1 MTTVTTQVH
10 FKVTSRGRK
19 VLTPGPAPTPQPKGR
34 VPRVARLMALAI
46 RFEGLL
52 ESGAVANQAELA
64 ALGHVTRARLTQI
77 MNLLSLAP
85 DIQEAILL
93 LPPVEHGRD
102 SISERELR
110 PIAAEIDWVAQ
121 RRIFRILQIDRPV
134 QPADPNFEYTEGVVL
149 SVV

>member
-1 MTTVTTQVH
+1 MTTVTAQVH

-19 VLTPGPAPTPQPKGR
+19 VLTPGPAPTPAPTGR

-52 ESGAVANQAELA
+52 GSGAVASQAELA

-85 DIQEAILL
+85 DIQEQILL
-93 LPPVEHGRD
+93 LPLVERGRD
-102 SISERELR
+102 RVSERDLR
-110 PIAAEIDWVAQ
+110 PIAAEIDWDVQ
-121 RRIFRILQIDRPV
+121 RGMWARLDDQ
-134 QPADPNFEYTEGVVL
+134 L
-149 SVV
+149 H

>member
-1 MTTVTTQVH
+1 MTTVTAQVH

-19 VLTPGPAPTPQPKGR
+19 VLTPGPAPTPAPTGR

-77 MNLLSLAP
+77 MNMLSLAP
-85 DIQEAILL
+85 DIQEQILL
-93 LPPVEHGRD
+93 LPLVELGRD
-102 SISERELR
+102 RLSERDLR
-110 PIAAEIDWVAQ
+110 PIAAELDWSRQ
-121 RRIFRILQIDRPV
+121 RVMWQECPRTTAHLP
-134 QPADPNFEYTEGVVL
+134 EL
-149 SVV
+149 SKDLSEMWNSLRF

>member
-1 MTTVTTQVH
+1 MTTVTTAVH
-10 FKVTSRGRK
+10 FRVTSRGRK

-77 MNLLSLAP
+77 MNLASLAP
-85 DIQEAILL
+85 NVQQDILL
-93 LPPVEHGRD
+93 LPLVERGRD
-102 SISERELR
+102 PVTERDLRAIVAEL
-110 PIAAEIDWVAQ
+110 DWGRQ
-121 RRIFRILQIDRPV
+121 RVMWMKLLQDRGLTG
-134 QPADPNFEYTEGVVL
+134 EL
-149 SVV
+149 STCPQLAINVG

>member
-1 MTTVTTQVH
+1 MTTVTARVH

-19 VLTPGPAPTPQPKGR
+19 VLTPGPAPTPAPAGW

-52 ESGAVANQAELA
+52 GSGAVANQAELA

-85 DIQEAILL
+85 DIQEQILL
-93 LPPVEHGRD
+93 LPLVELGRD
-102 SISERELR
+102 RLSERDLR
-110 PIAAEIDWVAQ
+110 PIAAELDWRRQ
-121 RRIFRILQIDRPV
+121 RAMWMKLLQDRGLTVKPTGCP
-134 QPADPNFEYTEGVVL
+134 QIGIRTG
-149 SVV
+149 